1 MKQKSIVV
9 GSIWGLVFC
18 CAFVFISPFSHAQTP
33 RQSSSP
39 KALKKYNE
47 AILALEDNRSAEGIA
62 LLANALQIDSN
73 FTDAYLSLAGAYG
86 NMKQYKKAVIVY
98 ERARLKDSIYFT
110 PYLLPYSI
118 NLAGLG
124 QFDKALT
131 AINQFLTLSD
141 LSGRSLKAAQY
152 RQKTYAFALSTAQKN
167 KNTGYVFAPKN
178 LGDSIN
184 SSSSE
189 YYPSVTVTDD
199 ALVFTRRTGTAR
211 EDFMLSTIT
220 NKDSFYKAAP
230 LDGDINLEPRKGAI
244 TVSQDGEWM
253 FFAADIAGA
262 GLGGFDIYKSVYTP
276 TGWSIEENLG
286 DSINTDFWES
296 SPAISP
302 DKRALYFSS
311 TRPGG
316 YGGADLYVSYLK
328 PNGRWTD
335 AVNMGPTINTAGDE
349 MAPFIHADNQT
360 LYFTSDGLPGYG
372 GSDLFVLKKLT
383 GGKWGIPE
391 NMGYPINTIENE
403 GSLAVAADGYTAYYA
418 SDREDS
424 RGGLDIYSFTL
435 PADARPF
442 KTIYVKGV
450 VSDVK
455 TQKGLPANVELTDN
469 ASGTLINKVQT
480 DELGN
485 YFITLPE
492 GKDYTF
498 TVNRKGYL
506 FYSSAYALS
515 GAVPDST
522 YVKNIAL
529 EPIKLASSFVFT
541 QVLFENNSYA
551 LLPASLP
558 ELNKLVQILEENPSM
573 QIQISGYTDN
583 IGKASDNLILSTNRA
598 KSIVNYLSG
607 KGIAADRLSYKGFGS
622 DNPIATNET
631 AAGRAQN
638 RRTSFTITRL

>member
-1 MKQKSIVV
+1 MKQKSRFRQLI
-9 GSIWGLVFC
+9 IC
-18 CAFVFISPFSHAQTP
+18 CAFLLLSTLSFAQTP
-33 RQSSSP
+33 PQSNNP

-47 AILALEDNRSAEGIA
+47 ALVALEDNRSADGIA
-62 LLANALQIDSN
+62 LLGNALQIDSN
-73 FTDAYLSLAGAYG
+73 FIDAYLSLAGALG
-86 NMKQYKKAVIVY
+86 NTKQYKKAVTVY
-98 ERARLKDSIYFT
+98 ERARLKDSIYFI

-124 QFDKALT
+124 QFEEALA
-131 AINQFLTLSD
+131 AINQFVTLD
-141 LSGRSLKAAQY
+141 GLSGRSLKAAQY
-152 RQKTYAFALSTAQKN
+152 RIKTFEFAVSGPQKN
-167 KNTGYVFAPKN
+167 KNASYVFAPKN
-178 LGDSIN
+178 LGDSVN
-184 SSSSE
+184 SRFSE

-199 ALVFTRRTGTAR
+199 ALVFTRRTGNAR
-211 EDFMLSTIT
+211 EDFMLSGIPH
-220 NKDSFYKAAP
+220 KDSFNKAAP
-230 LDGDINLEPRKGAI
+230 LDGDINVEPRKGAI
-244 TVSQDGEWM
+244 TVSQDGDWL

-262 GLGGFDIYKSVYTP
+262 GVGDFDIYKSVYTP
-276 TGWSIEENLG
+276 TGWSDQENLG

-328 PNGRWTD
+328 PNGRWTE
-335 AVNMGPTINTAGDE
+335 ATNMGPSVNTAGDE
-349 MAPFIHADNQT
+349 LAPFIHADNQT

-372 GSDLFVLKKLT
+372 GSDLFVLKKLSN
-383 GGKWGIPE
+383 GKWGTPE

-435 PADARPF
+435 PAHARPY
-442 KTIYVKGV
+442 KTIYVKGNIT
-450 VSDVK
+450 DLLTK
-455 TQKGLPANVELTDN
+455 KGLPANLELTDN
-469 ASGTLINKVQT
+469 ATGTIINKVQT
-480 DELGN
+480 DELGH

-515 GAVPDST
+515 GAAPDST
-522 YVKNIAL
+522 YIKNIAL
-529 EPIKLASSFVFT
+529 EPIKLASNFVFT
-541 QVLFENNSYA
+541 QVLFDNNSYA

-558 ELNKLVQILEENPSM
+558 ELNKLVQILEENPGM
-573 QIQISGYTDN
+573 HIQISGHTDN
-583 IGKASDNLILSTNRA
+583 IGKAADNLTLSTSRA
-598 KSIVNYLSG
+598 KAIVQYVSS
-607 KGIAADRLSYKGFGS
+607 KGIATERLTYKGFGS
-622 DNPIATNET
+622 SEPIATNET
-631 AAGRAQN
+631 AAGRALN
-638 RRTSFTITRL
+638 RRTSFTITKL

>member
-1 MKQKSIVV
+1 MKQKSIVA
-9 GSIWGLVFC
+9 GCIWGLFFC
-18 CAFVFISPFSHAQTP
+18 CLLVFFVPSSHAQTP
-33 RQSSSP
+33 RQSSNP

-47 AILALEDNRSAEGIA
+47 AIVALEDNRSAEGIA
-62 LLANALQIDSN
+62 LLANVLQIDSN
-73 FTDAYLSLAGAYG
+73 FIDAYLSLAGAYG
-86 NMKQYKKAVIVY
+86 NTKQYKKAVIVY

-124 QFDKALT
+124 QFEEALT
-131 AINQFLTLSD
+131 AIKKFLTIEG
-141 LSGRSLKAAQY
+141 LSGRSIKAAQY
-152 RQKTYAFALSTAQKN
+152 RKKTYEFAVSAAQKN
-167 KNTGYVFAPKN
+167 KNAQYVFAPKN
-178 LGDSIN
+178 LGDSVN
-184 SSSSE
+184 STNSE

-199 ALVFTRRTGTAR
+199 ALVFTRRTGNAR
-211 EDFMLSTIT
+211 EDFMLSGIPH
-220 NKDSFYKAAP
+220 KDSFNKAAP
-230 LDGDINLEPRKGAI
+230 LEGDINLEPRKGAI
-244 TVSQDGEWM
+244 TVSQDGDWL

-262 GLGGFDIYKSVYTP
+262 GLGDFDIYKSVYTP
-276 TGWSIEENLG
+276 SGWSEQENLG

-328 PNGRWTD
+328 PNGRWTE

-372 GSDLFVLKKLT
+372 GSDLFVLKKLSN
-383 GGKWGIPE
+383 GQWGNPE

-435 PADARPF
+435 PAHARPF

-450 VSDVK
+450 VTDLISK
-455 TQKGLPANVELTDN
+455 KGLPANLELTDN

-480 DELGN
+480 DELGH

-515 GAVPDST
+515 SAAPDST
-522 YVKNIAL
+522 YIKNIAL
-529 EPIKLASSFVFT
+529 EPIKLASNFVFT
-541 QVLFENNSYA
+541 QVLFDNNSYA

-573 QIQISGYTDN
+573 HIQISGYTDN
-583 IGKASDNLILSTNRA
+583 VGKASDNLILSTNRA

-607 KGIAADRLSYKGFGS
+607 KGIATERLTYKGFGS
-622 DNPIATNET
+622 DDPIATNET
-631 AAGRAQN
+631 AAGRALN

>member
-1 MKQKSIVV
+1 MKQKSRFR
-9 GSIWGLVFC
+9 GLIFC
-18 CAFVFISPFSHAQTP
+18 GAFVLMSTFAFAQTP
-33 RQSSSP
+33 RQSSNP

-47 AILALEDNRSAEGIA
+47 ALVALEDNRSAEGIA
-62 LLANALQIDSN
+62 LLGSALQIDSN
-73 FTDAYLSLAGAYG
+73 FIDAYLSLAGALG
-86 NMKQYKKAVIVY
+86 NTKQYKKAVTVY

-110 PYLLPYSI
+110 PYLLPYAI

-124 QFDKALT
+124 QFEEALT
-131 AINQFLTLSD
+131 AIRNFLTLD
-141 LSGRSLKAAQY
+141 GLSGRSIKAAQY
-152 RQKTYAFALSTAQKN
+152 RKKTFEFAVSSSQKN
-167 KNTGYVFAPKN
+167 KNASFVFAPKN
-178 LGDSIN
+178 LGDSVN

-199 ALVFTRRTGTAR
+199 ALVFTRRTGNAR
-211 EDFMLSTIT
+211 EDFLLSAIT
-220 NKDSFYKAAP
+220 NKDSFNKAAP

-244 TVSQDGEWM
+244 TVSQDGDWL

-262 GLGGFDIYKSVYTP
+262 GIGGFDIYKSVYTP
-276 TGWSIEENLG
+276 SGWSEQENLG

-328 PNGRWTD
+328 PNGRWNE

-372 GSDLFVLKKLT
+372 GSDLFVLKKLSN
-383 GGKWGIPE
+383 GQWGTPE

-435 PADARPF
+435 PAHARPF

-450 VSDVK
+450 VTDLISK
-455 TQKGLPANVELTDN
+455 KGLPANLELTDN
-469 ASGTLINKVQT
+469 ATGTIINKVQT
-480 DELGN
+480 DELGH

-515 GAVPDST
+515 GAAPDST

-529 EPIKLASSFVFT
+529 EPIKLASNFVFT
-541 QVLFENNSYA
+541 QVLFESNSYA

-558 ELNKLVQILEENPSM
+558 ELNKLVQILEENPGM
-573 QIQISGYTDN
+573 HIQISGHTDN
-583 IGKASDNLILSTNRA
+583 VGKAADNLTLSTSRA
-598 KSIVNYLSG
+598 KAIVQYLSS
-607 KGIAADRLSYKGFGS
+607 KGIATERLSYKGFGS
-622 DNPIATNET
+622 TEPIATNET
-631 AAGRAQN
+631 AAGRALN

>member
-1 MKQKSIVV
+1 MKQKSRCR
-9 GSIWGLVFC
+9 GLIFC
-18 CAFVFISPFSHAQTP
+18 GAFVLISTFAFAQTP
-33 RQSSSP
+33 LQSSNP

-47 AILALEDNRSAEGIA
+47 ALVALEDNRSAEGIA
-62 LLANALQIDSN
+62 LLGNALQIDSN
-73 FTDAYLSLAGAYG
+73 FIDAYLSLAGALG
-86 NMKQYKKAVIVY
+86 NTKQYKKAVTVY

-124 QFDKALT
+124 QFEEALT
-131 AINQFLTLSD
+131 AIRDFLTLD
-141 LSGRSLKAAQY
+141 GLSGRSLKAAQY
-152 RQKTYAFALSTAQKN
+152 RKKTFEFALSEKQKN
-167 KNTGYVFAPKN
+167 KNASYVFAPKN
-178 LGDSIN
+178 LGDSVN

-199 ALVFTRRTGTAR
+199 ALVFTRRTGNAR
-211 EDFMLSTIT
+211 EDFMLSGI
-220 NKDSFYKAAP
+220 NSKNSFNKAAA

-244 TVSQDGEWM
+244 TVSQDGDWL

-262 GLGGFDIYKSVYTP
+262 GVGGFDIYKSVYTP
-276 TGWSIEENLG
+276 SGWSEQENLG

-328 PNGRWTD
+328 PNGRWTE
-335 AVNMGPTINTAGDE
+335 AVNMGSSINTAGDE
-349 MAPFIHADNQT
+349 LAPFIHADNQT

-372 GSDLFVLKKLT
+372 GSDLFVLKKLSN
-383 GGKWGIPE
+383 GKWGTPE

-435 PADARPF
+435 PAHARPF
-442 KTIYVKGV
+442 KTIYVKGFV
-450 VSDVK
+450 TDLISK
-455 TQKGLPANVELTDN
+455 KGLPANLELTDN
-469 ASGTLINKVQT
+469 ATGTTINKVQT
-480 DELGN
+480 DELGH

-515 GAVPDST
+515 GAAPDST

-541 QVLFENNSYA
+541 QVLFDNNSFA

-573 QIQISGYTDN
+573 HIQISGYTDN
-583 IGKASDNLILSTNRA
+583 VGKTSDNLILSTNRA

-607 KGIAADRLSYKGFGS
+607 KGIATERLTYKGFGS
-622 DNPIATNET
+622 TEPIATNET
-631 AAGRAQN
+631 AAGRALN
-638 RRTSFTITRL
+638 RRTSFTITKL

>member
-1 MKQKSIVV
+1 MKQKSRFR
-9 GSIWGLVFC
+9 GLIFC
-18 CAFVFISPFSHAQTP
+18 GAFVLMSTFAFAQTP
-33 RQSSSP
+33 RQSSNP

-47 AILALEDNRSAEGIA
+47 ALVALEDNRSAEGIA
-62 LLANALQIDSN
+62 LLGSALQIDSN
-73 FTDAYLSLAGAYG
+73 FIDAYLSLAGALG
-86 NMKQYKKAVIVY
+86 NTKQYKKAVTVY
-98 ERARLKDSIYFT
+98 DRARLKDSTYFT

-124 QFDKALT
+124 QFEEALA
-131 AINQFLTLSD
+131 AIHNFLTLD
-141 LSGRSLKAAQY
+141 GLSGRSIKAAQY
-152 RQKTYAFALSTAQKN
+152 RKKTFEFALSTSQKN
-167 KNTGYVFAPKN
+167 KNASYVFAPKN
-178 LGDSIN
+178 LGDSVN

-199 ALVFTRRTGTAR
+199 ALVFTRRTGNAR
-211 EDFMLSTIT
+211 EDFLLSAI
-220 NKDSFYKAAP
+220 NSKDSFNKAAP

-244 TVSQDGEWM
+244 TVSQDGDWL

-262 GLGGFDIYKSVYTP
+262 GIGDFDIYKSVYTP
-276 TGWSIEENLG
+276 SGWSEQENLG

-328 PNGRWTD
+328 PNGRWTE

-372 GSDLFVLKKLT
+372 GSDLFVLKKLPN
-383 GGKWGIPE
+383 GQWGIPE

-435 PADARPF
+435 PTHARPF

-450 VSDVK
+450 VTDLISK
-455 TQKGLPANVELTDN
+455 KGLPANLELTDN

-480 DELGN
+480 DELGH

-515 GAVPDST
+515 GAAPDST

-529 EPIKLASSFVFT
+529 EPIKLASNFVFT
-541 QVLFENNSYA
+541 QVLFESNSYA

-573 QIQISGYTDN
+573 HIQISGYTDN

-607 KGIAADRLSYKGFGS
+607 KGIATERLSYKGFGS

-631 AAGRAQN
+631 PEGRALN
-638 RRTSFTITRL
+638 RRTSFTITKL

>member
-1 MKQKSIVV
+1 MKQKSRCRGLIIV
-9 GSIWGLVFC
+9 
-18 CAFVFISPFSHAQTP
+18 CAFVLLSSLAFAQTP
-33 RQSSSP
+33 RQSSNP

-47 AILALEDNRSAEGIA
+47 ALVALEDNRSAEGIV
-62 LLANALQIDSN
+62 LLANVLQIDSN
-73 FTDAYLSLAGAYG
+73 FIDAYLSLAGAYG
-86 NMKQYKKAVIVY
+86 NSKQYKKAIIVY
-98 ERARLKDSIYFT
+98 ERARLKDSVYFT

-118 NLAGLG
+118 NLAGIG
-124 QFDKALT
+124 QFEKALVSVRD
-131 AINQFLTLSD
+131 FLTLD
-141 LSGRSLKAAQY
+141 GLSGRSLKAAQY
-152 RQKTYAFALSTAQKN
+152 RKKTYEFALSTAQIN
-167 KNTGYVFAPKN
+167 KNASYVFAPKN
-178 LGDSIN
+178 LGDSVN

-199 ALVFTRRTGTAR
+199 ALVFTRRTGNAR
-211 EDFMLSTIT
+211 EDFLLSAIT
-220 NKDSFYKAAP
+220 NKDSFNKAAP

-244 TVSQDGEWM
+244 TVSQDGDWL

-262 GLGGFDIYKSVYTP
+262 GLGDFDIYKSIYTQA
-276 TGWSIEENLG
+276 GWSEQENLG

-311 TRPGG
+311 NRPGG
-316 YGGADLYVSYLK
+316 YGGKDLYVSYLK
-328 PNGRWTD
+328 PNGRWTE

-349 MAPFIHADNQT
+349 LAPFIHADNQT

-372 GSDLFVLKKLT
+372 GSDLFVLKKLPN
-383 GGKWGIPE
+383 GKWGTPE

-424 RGGLDIYSFTL
+424 RGGLDIYSFSL
-435 PADARPF
+435 PAHARPF

-450 VSDVK
+450 VTDLISK
-455 TQKGLPANVELTDN
+455 KGLPANLELTDN
-469 ASGTLINKVQT
+469 ATGTIINKVQT

-515 GAVPDST
+515 GAAPDST

-541 QVLFENNSYA
+541 QVLFDNNSFA

-573 QIQISGYTDN
+573 HIQISGYTDN
-583 IGKASDNLILSTNRA
+583 VGKASDNLILSTNRA

-607 KGIAADRLSYKGFGS
+607 KGIATERLSYKGFGS

-631 AAGRAQN
+631 AAGRALN

>member
-1 MKQKSIVV
+1 MKQKSRFR
-9 GSIWGLVFC
+9 GLIFC
-18 CAFVFISPFSHAQTP
+18 GAFVLMSTFAFAQTP
-33 RQSSSP
+33 RQSSNP

-47 AILALEDNRSAEGIA
+47 ALVALEDNRSAEGIA
-62 LLANALQIDSN
+62 LLGSALQIDSN
-73 FTDAYLSLAGAYG
+73 FIDAYLSLAGALG
-86 NMKQYKKAVIVY
+86 NTKQYKKAVTVY
-98 ERARLKDSIYFT
+98 DRARLKDSTYFT

-124 QFDKALT
+124 QFEEALA
-131 AINQFLTLSD
+131 AIHNFLTLD
-141 LSGRSLKAAQY
+141 GLSGRSIKAAQY
-152 RQKTYAFALSTAQKN
+152 RKKTFEFALSTSQKN
-167 KNTGYVFAPKN
+167 KNASYVFAPKN
-178 LGDSIN
+178 LGDSVN

-199 ALVFTRRTGTAR
+199 ALVFTRRTGNAR
-211 EDFMLSTIT
+211 EDFLLSAI
-220 NKDSFYKAAP
+220 NSKDSFNKAAP

-244 TVSQDGEWM
+244 TVSQDGDWL

-262 GLGGFDIYKSVYTP
+262 GIGDFDIYKSVYTP
-276 TGWSIEENLG
+276 SGWSEQENLG

-328 PNGRWTD
+328 PNGRWTE

-372 GSDLFVLKKLT
+372 GSDLFVLKKLPN
-383 GGKWGIPE
+383 GQWGIPE

-435 PADARPF
+435 PTHARPF

-450 VSDVK
+450 VTDLISK
-455 TQKGLPANVELTDN
+455 KGLPANLELTDN

-480 DELGN
+480 DELGH

-515 GAVPDST
+515 GAAPDST
-522 YVKNIAL
+522 YVNNIAL
-529 EPIKLASSFVFT
+529 EPIKLATSFVFT
-541 QVLFENNSYA
+541 QVLFDNNSFA

-558 ELNKLVQILEENPSM
+558 ELNKLLQILEENPSM
-573 QIQISGYTDN
+573 HIQISGYTDN

-607 KGIAADRLSYKGFGS
+607 KGIATERLSYKGFGS
-622 DNPIATNET
+622 TDPIAANET
-631 AAGRAQN
+631 AAGRALN
-638 RRTSFTITRL
+638 RRNSFTITRL

>member
-1 MKQKSIVV
+1 MKQKSRFR
-9 GSIWGLVFC
+9 GLIFC
-18 CAFVFISPFSHAQTP
+18 CAFVLISTFAFAQIP
-33 RQSSSP
+33 RQSNNQ
-39 KALKKYNE
+39 KAFKKYNE
-47 AILALEDNRSAEGIA
+47 ALVALEDNRSAEGIA
-62 LLANALQIDSN
+62 LLGSALQIDSN
-73 FTDAYLSLAGAYG
+73 FIDAYLSLAGALG
-86 NMKQYKKAVIVY
+86 NTKQYKKAVTVY

-124 QFDKALT
+124 QFEEALA
-131 AINQFLTLSD
+131 AIHDFLTLD
-141 LSGRSLKAAQY
+141 GLSGRSIKAAQY
-152 RQKTYAFALSTAQKN
+152 RKKTFEFALSGSQKN
-167 KNTGYVFAPKN
+167 KNASYVFAPKN
-178 LGDSIN
+178 LGDSVN

-199 ALVFTRRTGTAR
+199 ALVFTRRTGNAR
-211 EDFMLSTIT
+211 EDFMLSGI
-220 NKDSFYKAAP
+220 NSKDSFNKAAA

-244 TVSQDGEWM
+244 TVSQDGDWL
-253 FFAADIAGA
+253 FFAADIADA
-262 GLGGFDIYKSVYTP
+262 GIGGFDIYKSVYTP
-276 TGWSIEENLG
+276 TGWSEQENLG

-328 PNGRWTD
+328 PNGRWTE
-335 AVNMGPTINTAGDE
+335 AVNMGSSINTAGDE
-349 MAPFIHADNQT
+349 LAPFIHADNQT

-372 GSDLFVLKKLT
+372 GSDLFVLKKLSN
-383 GGKWGIPE
+383 GKWGTPE

-435 PADARPF
+435 PAHARPF

-450 VSDVK
+450 VTDLISK
-455 TQKGLPANVELTDN
+455 KGLPANLELTDN
-469 ASGTLINKVQT
+469 ASGTIINKVQT
-480 DELGN
+480 DELGH

-515 GAVPDST
+515 GAAPDST
-522 YVKNIAL
+522 YIKNIAL
-529 EPIKLASSFVFT
+529 EPIKLASNFVFT
-541 QVLFENNSYA
+541 QVLFDNNSYA

-558 ELNKLVQILEENPSM
+558 ELNKLVQILEENPGM
-573 QIQISGYTDN
+573 HIQISGHTDN
-583 IGKASDNLILSTNRA
+583 VGKAADNLVLSTSRA
-598 KSIVNYLSG
+598 KAIVQYISG
-607 KGIAADRLSYKGFGS
+607 KGIATERLTYKGFGS
-622 DNPIATNET
+622 TEPIATNET
-631 AAGRAQN
+631 AAGRALN
-638 RRTSFTITRL
+638 RRTSFTITKL

>member
-1 MKQKSIVV
+1 MKQKSRFK
-9 GSIWGLVFC
+9 GLIFC
-18 CAFVFISPFSHAQTP
+18 GAFVLISTCVFAQTP
-33 RQSSSP
+33 RQSSNP

-47 AILALEDNRSAEGIA
+47 AILALEDNRSADGIA
-62 LLANALQIDSN
+62 LLANVLQIDSN
-73 FTDAYLSLAGAYG
+73 YIDAYLSLAGAYG
-86 NMKQYKKAVIVY
+86 NTKQYKKAIIVY

-110 PYLLPYSI
+110 PYLLPYAI

-124 QFDKALT
+124 QFEKALA
-131 AINQFLTLSD
+131 AIRDFLTLD
-141 LSGRSLKAAQY
+141 GLSGRSLKAAQY
-152 RQKTYAFALSTAQKN
+152 RKKTFEYAVSAEQKN
-167 KNTGYVFAPKN
+167 KNASYVFAPKN
-178 LGDSIN
+178 LGDSVN

-199 ALVFTRRTGTAR
+199 ALVFTRRTGNAR
-211 EDFMLSTIT
+211 EDFLLSAIT
-220 NKDSFYKAAP
+220 NKDSFNKAAP

-244 TVSQDGEWM
+244 TVSQDGDWL

-262 GLGGFDIYKSVYTP
+262 GLGGFDIYKSIYTP
-276 TGWSIEENLG
+276 AGWSEQENLG

-328 PNGRWTD
+328 PNGRWTE
-335 AVNMGPTINTAGDE
+335 AANMGSSINTAGDE
-349 MAPFIHADNQT
+349 LAPFIHADNQT

-372 GSDLFVLKKLT
+372 GSDLFVLKKLSN
-383 GGKWGIPE
+383 GKWGTPE

-435 PADARPF
+435 PAHARPF
-442 KTIYVKGV
+442 KTIYVKGNIT
-450 VSDVK
+450 DLTTK
-455 TQKGLPANVELTDN
+455 KGLPANLELTDN
-469 ASGTLINKVQT
+469 ATGTIINKVQT
-480 DELGN
+480 DETGH

-515 GAVPDST
+515 GAAPDST
-522 YVKNIAL
+522 YIKNIAL
-529 EPIKLASSFVFT
+529 EPIKLTSSFVFT
-541 QVLFENNSYA
+541 QVLFDNNSFA

-573 QIQISGYTDN
+573 HIQISGYTDN

-607 KGIAADRLSYKGFGS
+607 KGIATERLSYKGFGS

-631 AAGRAQN
+631 AAGRALN
-638 RRTSFTITRL
+638 RRTSFTIIRL

>member
-1 MKQKSIVV
+1 MKQKSRFRQLI
-9 GSIWGLVFC
+9 IC
-18 CAFVFISPFSHAQTP
+18 CAFLLLSTLSFAQTP
-33 RQSSSP
+33 PQSNNP

-47 AILALEDNRSAEGIA
+47 ALVALEDNRSADGIA
-62 LLANALQIDSN
+62 LLGNALQIDSN
-73 FTDAYLSLAGAYG
+73 FIDAYLSLAGALG
-86 NMKQYKKAVIVY
+86 NTKQYKKAVTVY
-98 ERARLKDSIYFT
+98 ERARLKDSIYFI

-124 QFDKALT
+124 QFEEALA
-131 AINQFLTLSD
+131 AINQFVTLD
-141 LSGRSLKAAQY
+141 GLSGRSLKAAQY
-152 RQKTYAFALSTAQKN
+152 RIKTFEFAVSGPQKN
-167 KNTGYVFAPKN
+167 KNASYVFAPKN
-178 LGDSIN
+178 LGDSVN
-184 SSSSE
+184 SRFSE

-199 ALVFTRRTGTAR
+199 ALVFTRRTGNAR
-211 EDFMLSTIT
+211 EDFMLSGIPH
-220 NKDSFYKAAP
+220 KDSFNKAAP

-244 TVSQDGEWM
+244 TVSQDGDWL

-262 GLGGFDIYKSVYTP
+262 GVGGFDIYKSVYTP
-276 TGWSIEENLG
+276 TGWSEQENLG

-328 PNGRWTD
+328 PNGRWTE
-335 AVNMGPTINTAGDE
+335 AANMGSSVNTAGDE
-349 MAPFIHADNQT
+349 LAPFIHADNQT

-372 GSDLFVLKKLT
+372 GSDLFVLKKLSN
-383 GGKWGIPE
+383 GKWGTPE

-435 PADARPF
+435 PAHARPY
-442 KTIYVKGV
+442 KTIYVKGNIT
-450 VSDVK
+450 DLLTK
-455 TQKGLPANVELTDN
+455 KGLPANLELTDN
-469 ASGTLINKVQT
+469 ATGTIINKVQT
-480 DELGN
+480 DELGH

-515 GAVPDST
+515 GAAPDST
-522 YVKNIAL
+522 YIKNIAL
-529 EPIKLASSFVFT
+529 EPIKLASNFVFT
-541 QVLFENNSYA
+541 QVLFDNNSYA

-558 ELNKLVQILEENPSM
+558 ELNKLVQILEENPGM
-573 QIQISGYTDN
+573 HIQISGHTDN
-583 IGKASDNLILSTNRA
+583 IGKAADNLTLSTSRA
-598 KSIVNYLSG
+598 KAIVQYVSS
-607 KGIAADRLSYKGFGS
+607 KGIATERLTYKGFGS
-622 DNPIATNET
+622 SEPIATNET
-631 AAGRAQN
+631 AAGRALN
-638 RRTSFTITRL
+638 RRTSFTITKL

>member
-1 MKQKSIVV
+1 MKQKSRFR
-9 GSIWGLVFC
+9 GLIFC
-18 CAFVFISPFSHAQTP
+18 GAFVLMSTFAFAQTP
-33 RQSSSP
+33 RQSSNP

-47 AILALEDNRSAEGIA
+47 ALVALEDNRSAEGIA
-62 LLANALQIDSN
+62 LLGTALKIDSN
-73 FTDAYLSLAGAYG
+73 FIDAYLSLAGALG
-86 NMKQYKKAVIVY
+86 NTKQYKKAVTVY
-98 ERARLKDSIYFT
+98 DRARLKDSTYFT

-124 QFDKALT
+124 QFEEALA
-131 AINQFLTLSD
+131 AIHNFLTLD
-141 LSGRSLKAAQY
+141 GLSGRSIKAAQY
-152 RQKTYAFALSTAQKN
+152 RKKTFEFALSTSQKN
-167 KNTGYVFAPKN
+167 KNASYVFAPKN
-178 LGDSIN
+178 LGDSVN

-199 ALVFTRRTGTAR
+199 ALVFTRRTGNAR
-211 EDFMLSTIT
+211 EDFLLSAIT
-220 NKDSFYKAAP
+220 NKDSFNKAAP
-230 LDGDINLEPRKGAI
+230 LDGDINLGPRKGAI
-244 TVSQDGEWM
+244 TVSQDGDWL

-262 GLGGFDIYKSVYTP
+262 GIGDFDIYKSVYTP
-276 TGWSIEENLG
+276 SGWSEQENLG

-328 PNGRWTD
+328 PNGRWTE

-372 GSDLFVLKKLT
+372 GSDLFVLKKLPN
-383 GGKWGIPE
+383 GQWGIPE

-435 PADARPF
+435 PTHARPF

-450 VSDVK
+450 VTDLISK
-455 TQKGLPANVELTDN
+455 KGLPANLELTDN

-480 DELGN
+480 DELGH

-492 GKDYTF
+492 GKDYTC

-515 GAVPDST
+515 GAAPDST

-541 QVLFENNSYA
+541 QVLFDNNSFA

-558 ELNKLVQILEENPSM
+558 ELNKLLQILEENPGM
-573 QIQISGYTDN
+573 HIQISGYTDN
-583 IGKASDNLILSTNRA
+583 IGKTSDNLILSTNRA

-607 KGIAADRLSYKGFGS
+607 KGIATERLSYKGFGS
-622 DNPIATNET
+622 TEPIATNET
-631 AAGRAQN
+631 AAGRALN

>member
-1 MKQKSIVV
+1 MKQKSRFR
-9 GSIWGLVFC
+9 GLIIS
-18 CAFVFISPFSHAQTP
+18 CAFVLLSSLAFAQTP
-33 RQSSSP
+33 RQSSNP

-47 AILALEDNRSAEGIA
+47 ALVALEDNRSAEGIV
-62 LLANALQIDSN
+62 LLANVLQIDSN
-73 FTDAYLSLAGAYG
+73 FIDAYLSLAGAYG
-86 NMKQYKKAVIVY
+86 NSKQYKKAIIVY
-98 ERARLKDSIYFT
+98 ERARLKDSVYFT

-124 QFDKALT
+124 QFEKALT
-131 AINQFLTLSD
+131 AVRDFLTLD
-141 LSGRSLKAAQY
+141 GLSGRSLKAAQY
-152 RQKTYAFALSTAQKN
+152 RKKTYEFALSTAQIN
-167 KNTGYVFAPKN
+167 KNASYVFAPKN
-178 LGDSIN
+178 LGDSVN

-199 ALVFTRRTGTAR
+199 ALVFTRRTGNAR
-211 EDFMLSTIT
+211 EDFLLSAIT
-220 NKDSFYKAAP
+220 NKDSFNKAAA

-244 TVSQDGEWM
+244 TVSQDGDWL

-262 GLGGFDIYKSVYTP
+262 GLGDFDIYKSIYTQA
-276 TGWSIEENLG
+276 GWSEQENLG

-311 TRPGG
+311 NRPGG
-316 YGGADLYVSYLK
+316 YGGKDLYVSYLK
-328 PNGRWTD
+328 PNGRWTE

-349 MAPFIHADNQT
+349 LAPFIHADNQT

-372 GSDLFVLKKLT
+372 GSDLFVLKKLPN
-383 GGKWGIPE
+383 GKWGTPE

-435 PADARPF
+435 PAHARPF

-450 VSDVK
+450 VTDLISK
-455 TQKGLPANVELTDN
+455 KGLPANLELTDN
-469 ASGTLINKVQT
+469 ATGTIINKVQT

-515 GAVPDST
+515 GAAPDST

-541 QVLFENNSYA
+541 QVLFDNNSFA

-573 QIQISGYTDN
+573 HIQISGYTDN
-583 IGKASDNLILSTNRA
+583 VGKASDNLILSTNRA

-607 KGIAADRLSYKGFGS
+607 KGIATERLSYKGFGS

-631 AAGRAQN
+631 AAGRALN

>member
-1 MKQKSIVV
+1 MKQKSRFR
-9 GSIWGLVFC
+9 GLIFC
-18 CAFVFISPFSHAQTP
+18 CAFVVISTLTIAQTP
-33 RQSSSP
+33 RQSSNP

-47 AILALEDNRSAEGIA
+47 ALLALEDNRSNEGIA
-62 LLANALQIDSN
+62 LLGNVLQIDSN
-73 FTDAYLSLAGAYG
+73 FIDAYLSLAGALG
-86 NMKQYKKAVIVY
+86 NTKQYNKAVTVY

-110 PYLLPYSI
+110 PYELPFAI

-124 QFDKALT
+124 QFEEALA
-131 AINQFLTLSD
+131 AIKRFLTLAD

-152 RQKTYAFALSTAQKN
+152 RQKTFEFALSEKQKN
-167 KNTGYVFAPKN
+167 KNASYVFAPKN
-178 LGDSIN
+178 LGDSVN

-199 ALVFTRRTGTAR
+199 ALVFTRRTGNAR
-211 EDFMLSTIT
+211 EDFMLSGISH
-220 NKDSFYKAAP
+220 KDSFNKAAP

-244 TVSQDGEWM
+244 TVSQDGDWL

-262 GLGGFDIYKSVYTP
+262 GIGGFDIYKSVYTP

-302 DKRALYFSS
+302 DKRVLYFSS
-311 TRPGG
+311 NRPGG

-335 AVNMGPTINTAGDE
+335 AVNMGPSVNTAGDE
-349 MAPFIHADNQT
+349 LAPFIHADNQT

-372 GSDLFVLKKLT
+372 GSDLFVLKKLYN
-383 GGKWGIPE
+383 GKWGTPE

-435 PADARPF
+435 PTHARPF
-442 KTIYVKGV
+442 KTIYVKGNITDLV
-450 VSDVK
+450 TK
-455 TQKGLPANVELTDN
+455 KGLPANLELTDN
-469 ASGTLINKVQT
+469 ATGTIINKVQT
-480 DELGN
+480 DELGH

-515 GAVPDST
+515 GAAPDST
-522 YVKNIAL
+522 YEKNIAL
-529 EPIKLASSFVFT
+529 EPIKLASNFVFT
-541 QVLFENNSYA
+541 QVLFDNNSFA

-558 ELNKLVQILEENPSM
+558 ELNKLVQILEENPGM
-573 QIQISGYTDN
+573 HIQISGHTDN
-583 IGKASDNLILSTNRA
+583 VGKAADNLTLSTNRA
-598 KSIVNYLSG
+598 KAIVQYISG
-607 KGIAADRLSYKGFGS
+607 KGIATERLSYKGFGS
-622 DNPIATNET
+622 TAPIATNET
-631 AAGRAQN
+631 AAGRALN
-638 RRTSFTITRL
+638 RRTSFTITKL

>member
-1 MKQKSIVV
+1 MVR
-9 GSIWGLVFC
+9 GNIWGLACCCVFL
-18 CAFVFISPFSHAQTP
+18 FFSSMAHAQIP
-33 RQSSSP
+33 AQSSNP

-47 AILALEDNRSAEGIA
+47 ALFALEDNRSADGIA
-62 LLANALQIDSN
+62 LLANVLQIDSN
-73 FTDAYLSLAGAYG
+73 FIDAYLSLAGAYG
-86 NMKQYKKAVIVY
+86 NSKQYKKAVIVY
-98 ERARLKDSIYFT
+98 DRARIKDSLYFI
-110 PYLLPYSI
+110 PYLLPYAI

-124 QFDKALT
+124 LFEQALQAVNT
-131 AINQFLTLSD
+131 FLTLPS
-141 LSGRSLKAAQY
+141 LSGRSVKAAQY
-152 RQKTYAFALSTAQKN
+152 RKKTLEFAVSETQKN
-167 KNTGYVFAPKN
+167 KNASYVFAPKN
-178 LGDSIN
+178 LGDSVNSIN
-184 SSSSE
+184 SE

-199 ALVFTRRTGTAR
+199 ALVFTRRTGSAR

-230 LDGDINLEPRKGAI
+230 LNGDINLEPRKGAI
-244 TVSQDGEWM
+244 TVSQDGDWL
-253 FFAADIAGA
+253 FFAADIPGA
-262 GLGGFDIYKSVYTP
+262 GLGDFDIFKSVYTP
-276 TGWSIEENLG
+276 TGWSLQENLG
-286 DSINTDFWES
+286 EAINTDFWES

-311 TRPGG
+311 NRTGG

-328 PNGRWTD
+328 PNGHWAE
-335 AVNMGPTINTAGDE
+335 AVNMGPHINTAGDE
-349 MAPFIHADNQT
+349 LAPFIHADNQT

-372 GSDLFVLKKLT
+372 GSDLFVLKKLPD
-383 GGKWGIPE
+383 GSWGPPE

-435 PADARPF
+435 PMHARPH
-442 KTIYVKGV
+442 KTIYVEGTITDLITK
-450 VSDVK
+450 
-455 TQKGLPANVELTDN
+455 KGLPANLELTDN

-506 FYSSAYALS
+506 FYSSTYALS
-515 GAVPDST
+515 SVAPDST
-522 YVKNIAL
+522 YIKNIPL

-541 QVLFENNSYA
+541 QVLFDNNSYT

-573 QIQISGYTDN
+573 HIQISGYTDN
-583 IGKASDNLILSTNRA
+583 VGKPADNLVLSTNRA
-598 KSIVNYLSG
+598 KAIVNYVSS
-607 KGIAADRLSYKGFGS
+607 KGIATARLTYKGFGS
-622 DNPIATNET
+622 DEPIATNST
-631 AAGRAQN
+631 AEGRALN

>member
-1 MKQKSIVV
+1 MKQKSRFR
-9 GSIWGLVFC
+9 GLIIA
-18 CAFVFISPFSHAQTP
+18 CAFVLLSSLAFAQTP
-33 RQSSSP
+33 RQSSNP

-47 AILALEDNRSAEGIA
+47 ALVALEDNRSAEGII
-62 LLANALQIDSN
+62 LLANVLQIDSN
-73 FTDAYLSLAGAYG
+73 FIDAYLSLAGAYG
-86 NMKQYKKAVIVY
+86 NSKQYKKAIIVY
-98 ERARLKDSIYFT
+98 ERARLKDSVYFT

-124 QFDKALT
+124 QFEKAL
-131 AINQFLTLSD
+131 AAVRDFLTLD
-141 LSGRSLKAAQY
+141 GLSGRSLKAAQY
-152 RQKTYAFALSTAQKN
+152 RKKTYEFALSTAQIN
-167 KNTGYVFAPKN
+167 KNASYVFAPKN
-178 LGDSIN
+178 LGDSVN

-199 ALVFTRRTGTAR
+199 ALVFTRRTGNAR
-211 EDFMLSTIT
+211 EDFLLSAIT
-220 NKDSFYKAAP
+220 NKDSFNKAAP

-244 TVSQDGEWM
+244 TVSQDGDWL

-262 GLGGFDIYKSVYTP
+262 GLGDFDIYKSIYTQA
-276 TGWSIEENLG
+276 GWSEQENLG

-311 TRPGG
+311 NRPGG
-316 YGGADLYVSYLK
+316 YGGKDLYVSYLK
-328 PNGRWTD
+328 PNGRWTE
-335 AVNMGPTINTAGDE
+335 AVNMGPTINTSGDE
-349 MAPFIHADNQT
+349 LAPFIHADNQT

-372 GSDLFVLKKLT
+372 GSDLFVLKKLSN
-383 GGKWGIPE
+383 GKWGTPE

-435 PADARPF
+435 PAHARPF

-450 VSDVK
+450 VTDLISK
-455 TQKGLPANVELTDN
+455 KGLPANLELTDN
-469 ASGTLINKVQT
+469 ATGTIINKVQT

-506 FYSSAYALS
+506 FYSSAYALA
-515 GAVPDST
+515 GAAPDST

-541 QVLFENNSYA
+541 QVLFDNNSFA

-573 QIQISGYTDN
+573 HIQISGYTDN
-583 IGKASDNLILSTNRA
+583 VGKASDNLILSTNRA

-607 KGIAADRLSYKGFGS
+607 KGIATERLSYKGFGS

-631 AAGRAQN
+631 AAGRALN

>member
-1 MKQKSIVV
+1 MKQKSRFR
-9 GSIWGLVFC
+9 GLIFC
-18 CAFVFISPFSHAQTP
+18 GAFVLMSTFAFAQTP
-33 RQSSSP
+33 RQSSNP

-47 AILALEDNRSAEGIA
+47 ALVALEDNRSAEGIA
-62 LLANALQIDSN
+62 LLGSALQIDSN
-73 FTDAYLSLAGAYG
+73 FIDAYLSLAGALG
-86 NMKQYKKAVIVY
+86 NTKQYKKAVTVY
-98 ERARLKDSIYFT
+98 DRARLKDSTYFT

-124 QFDKALT
+124 QFEEALA
-131 AINQFLTLSD
+131 AIHNFLTLD
-141 LSGRSLKAAQY
+141 GLSGRSIKAAQY
-152 RQKTYAFALSTAQKN
+152 RKKTFEFAVSSSQKN
-167 KNTGYVFAPKN
+167 KNASFVFAPKN
-178 LGDSIN
+178 LGDSVN

-199 ALVFTRRTGTAR
+199 ALVFTRRTGNAR
-211 EDFMLSTIT
+211 EDFLLSAI
-220 NKDSFYKAAP
+220 NSKDSFNKAAP

-244 TVSQDGEWM
+244 TVSQDGDWL

-262 GLGGFDIYKSVYTP
+262 GIGDFDIYKSVYTP
-276 TGWSIEENLG
+276 SGWSEQENLG

-328 PNGRWTD
+328 PNGRWTE

-372 GSDLFVLKKLT
+372 GSDLFVLKKLPN
-383 GGKWGIPE
+383 GQWGIPE

-435 PADARPF
+435 PTHARPF

-450 VSDVK
+450 VTDLISK
-455 TQKGLPANVELTDN
+455 KGLPANLELTDN

-480 DELGN
+480 DELGH

-515 GAVPDST
+515 GAAPDST
-522 YVKNIAL
+522 YVNNIAL
-529 EPIKLASSFVFT
+529 EPIKLATSFVFT
-541 QVLFENNSYA
+541 QVLFDNNSFA

-558 ELNKLVQILEENPSM
+558 ELNKLLQILEENPSM
-573 QIQISGYTDN
+573 HIQISGYTDN

-607 KGIAADRLSYKGFGS
+607 KGIATERLSYKGFGS

-631 AAGRAQN
+631 PEGRALN

>member
-1 MKQKSIVV
+1 MKQKSRFR
-9 GSIWGLVFC
+9 GLIFC
-18 CAFVFISPFSHAQTP
+18 CAFVLMSTFAFAQTP
-33 RQSSSP
+33 RQSSNP

-47 AILALEDNRSAEGIA
+47 ALVALEDNRSAEGIA
-62 LLANALQIDSN
+62 LLGSALQIDSN
-73 FTDAYLSLAGAYG
+73 FIDAYLSLAGALG
-86 NMKQYKKAVIVY
+86 NTKQYKKAVTVY
-98 ERARLKDSIYFT
+98 DRARLKDSTYFT

-124 QFDKALT
+124 QFEEALA
-131 AINQFLTLSD
+131 AIHNFLTLD
-141 LSGRSLKAAQY
+141 GLSGRSIKAAQY
-152 RQKTYAFALSTAQKN
+152 RKKTFEFALSTSQKN
-167 KNTGYVFAPKN
+167 KNASYVFAPKN
-178 LGDSIN
+178 LGDSVN

-199 ALVFTRRTGTAR
+199 ALVFTRRTGNAR
-211 EDFMLSTIT
+211 EDFLLSAI
-220 NKDSFYKAAP
+220 NSKDSFNKAAP

-244 TVSQDGEWM
+244 TVSQDGDWL

-262 GLGGFDIYKSVYTP
+262 GIGDFDIYKSVYTP
-276 TGWSIEENLG
+276 SGWSEQENLG

-328 PNGRWTD
+328 PNGRWTE

-372 GSDLFVLKKLT
+372 GSDLFVLKKLPN
-383 GGKWGIPE
+383 GQWGIPE

-435 PADARPF
+435 PTHARPF

-450 VSDVK
+450 VTDLISK
-455 TQKGLPANVELTDN
+455 KGLPANLELTDN

-480 DELGN
+480 DELGH

-515 GAVPDST
+515 GAAPDST

-529 EPIKLASSFVFT
+529 EPIKLATSFVFT
-541 QVLFENNSYA
+541 QVLFDNNSFA

-558 ELNKLVQILEENPSM
+558 ELNKLLQILEENPSM
-573 QIQISGYTDN
+573 HIQISGYTDN

-607 KGIAADRLSYKGFGS
+607 KGIATERLSYKGFGS
-622 DNPIATNET
+622 TEPIATNET
-631 AAGRAQN
+631 AAGRALN

>member
-1 MKQKSIVV
+1 MKQKSRFR
-9 GSIWGLVFC
+9 GLIFC
-18 CAFVFISPFSHAQTP
+18 GAFVLISTLAFAQTP
-33 RQSSSP
+33 RQSTNQ

-47 AILALEDNRSAEGIA
+47 ALVALEDNRSAEGIA
-62 LLANALQIDSN
+62 LLGTALKIDSN
-73 FTDAYLSLAGAYG
+73 FIDAYLSLAGALG
-86 NMKQYKKAVIVY
+86 NTKQYKKAVTVY
-98 ERARLKDSIYFT
+98 DLARLKDSNYFT
-110 PYLLPYSI
+110 PYELPFAI

-124 QFDKALT
+124 QFEEALA
-131 AINQFLTLSD
+131 AIKRFLTLTD

-152 RQKTYAFALSTAQKN
+152 RKKTFEFAVSAPQKN
-167 KNTGYVFAPKN
+167 KNASYVFSPKN
-178 LGDSIN
+178 LGDSVN
-184 SSSSE
+184 SRFSE

-199 ALVFTRRTGTAR
+199 ALVFTRRTGNAR
-211 EDFMLSTIT
+211 EDFMLSGIPH
-220 NKDSFYKAAP
+220 KDSFNKAAP
-230 LDGDINLEPRKGAI
+230 LDGDINVEPRKGAI
-244 TVSQDGEWM
+244 TVSQDGDWL

-262 GLGGFDIYKSVYTP
+262 GIGGFDIYKSVYTP
-276 TGWSIEENLG
+276 TGWSEQENLG

-328 PNGRWTD
+328 PSGRWTE
-335 AVNMGPTINTAGDE
+335 AANMGSSINTAGDE
-349 MAPFIHADNQT
+349 LAPFIHADNQT

-372 GSDLFVLKKLT
+372 GSDLFVLKKLSN
-383 GGKWGIPE
+383 GQWGTPE

-435 PADARPF
+435 PAHARPF

-450 VSDVK
+450 VTDLISK
-455 TQKGLPANVELTDN
+455 KGLPANLELTDN
-469 ASGTLINKVQT
+469 ATGTIINKVQT
-480 DELGN
+480 DELGH

-515 GAVPDST
+515 GAAPDST

-529 EPIKLASSFVFT
+529 EPIKLASNFVFT
-541 QVLFENNSYA
+541 QVLFESNSYA

-558 ELNKLVQILEENPSM
+558 ELNKLVQILEENPGM
-573 QIQISGYTDN
+573 HIQISGHTDN
-583 IGKASDNLILSTNRA
+583 VGKAADNLVLSTSRA
-598 KSIVNYLSG
+598 KAIVQYLSS
-607 KGIAADRLSYKGFGS
+607 KGIATERLSYKGFGS

-631 AAGRAQN
+631 AAGRALN

>member
-1 MKQKSIVV
+1 MKQKSRFK
-9 GSIWGLVFC
+9 GLIFC
-18 CAFVFISPFSHAQTP
+18 GAFVLISTFAFAQTP
-33 RQSSSP
+33 RQSSNP

-47 AILALEDNRSAEGIA
+47 ALVALEDNRSSEGIA
-62 LLANALQIDSN
+62 LLGNALQIDSN
-73 FTDAYLSLAGAYG
+73 FIDAYLSLAGALG
-86 NMKQYKKAVIVY
+86 NTKQYKKAVTVY

-124 QFDKALT
+124 QFEEALA
-131 AINQFLTLSD
+131 AIKKFLTLD
-141 LSGRSLKAAQY
+141 GLSGRSLKAAQY
-152 RQKTYAFALSTAQKN
+152 RKKTFEFAVSAVQKN
-167 KNTGYVFAPKN
+167 KNASYVFAPKN
-178 LGDSIN
+178 LGDSVN
-184 SSSSE
+184 SRFSE

-199 ALVFTRRTGTAR
+199 ALVFTRRTGNAR
-211 EDFMLSTIT
+211 EDFMLSGISS
-220 NKDSFYKAAP
+220 KDSFNKAAP

-244 TVSQDGEWM
+244 TVSQDGDWL

-262 GLGGFDIYKSVYTP
+262 GIGGFDIYKSVYTP

-302 DKRALYFSS
+302 DKRVLYFSS
-311 TRPGG
+311 NRPGG

-328 PNGRWTD
+328 PNGRWTE
-335 AVNMGPTINTAGDE
+335 AVNMGPSINTAGDE
-349 MAPFIHADNQT
+349 LAPFIHADNQT

-372 GSDLFVLKKLT
+372 GSDLFVLKKLPN
-383 GGKWGIPE
+383 GQWGAPE

-403 GSLAVAADGYTAYYA
+403 GSLAVAANGYTAYYA

-424 RGGLDIYSFTL
+424 KGGLDIYSFTL
-435 PADARPF
+435 PSHARPF

-450 VSDVK
+450 VTDLISK
-455 TQKGLPANVELTDN
+455 KGLPANLELTDN
-469 ASGTLINKVQT
+469 ATGTIINKVQT
-480 DELGN
+480 DELGH

-515 GAVPDST
+515 GAAPDST

-541 QVLFENNSYA
+541 QVLFDNNSYA

-558 ELNKLVQILEENPSM
+558 ELNKLLQILEENPSM
-573 QIQISGYTDN
+573 HILISGYTDN
-583 IGKASDNLILSTNRA
+583 VGKASDNLTLSTNRA

-607 KGIAADRLSYKGFGS
+607 KGIATERLSYKGFGS
-622 DNPIATNET
+622 ENPIATNET
-631 AAGRAQN
+631 AAGRALN
-638 RRTSFTITRL
+638 RRTSFTITKL

>member
-1 MKQKSIVV
+1 MKQKSRFR
-9 GSIWGLVFC
+9 GLIFC
-18 CAFVFISPFSHAQTP
+18 GAFVLISTFAFAQTP
-33 RQSSSP
+33 RQSSNP

-47 AILALEDNRSAEGIA
+47 ALVALEDNRSADGIA
-62 LLANALQIDSN
+62 LLGSALQIDSN
-73 FTDAYLSLAGAYG
+73 FIDAYLSLAGALG
-86 NMKQYKKAVIVY
+86 NTKQYKNAVTVY

-110 PYLLPYSI
+110 PYLLPYAI

-124 QFDKALT
+124 QFEEALT
-131 AINQFLTLSD
+131 AIRNFLTLD
-141 LSGRSLKAAQY
+141 GLSGRSIKAAQY
-152 RQKTYAFALSTAQKN
+152 RKKTFEFAVSSSQKN
-167 KNTGYVFAPKN
+167 KNASYVFAPKN
-178 LGDSIN
+178 LGDSVN

-199 ALVFTRRTGTAR
+199 ALVFTRRTGNAR
-211 EDFMLSTIT
+211 EDFLLSAIT
-220 NKDSFYKAAP
+220 NKDSFNKAAP

-244 TVSQDGEWM
+244 TVSQDGDWL
-253 FFAADIAGA
+253 FFAADISGA
-262 GLGGFDIYKSVYTP
+262 GLGDFDIYKSVYTP
-276 TGWSIEENLG
+276 SGWSEQENLG

-328 PNGRWTD
+328 PNGRWTE

-372 GSDLFVLKKLT
+372 GSDLFVLKKLPN
-383 GGKWGIPE
+383 GQWGIPE

-435 PADARPF
+435 PTHARPF

-450 VSDVK
+450 VTDLISK
-455 TQKGLPANVELTDN
+455 KGLPANLELTDN

-480 DELGN
+480 DELGH

-515 GAVPDST
+515 GAAPDST

-529 EPIKLASSFVFT
+529 EPIKLASNFVFT
-541 QVLFENNSYA
+541 QVLFESNSYA

-558 ELNKLVQILEENPSM
+558 ELNKLLQILEENPSM
-573 QIQISGYTDN
+573 HIQISGHTDN
-583 IGKASDNLILSTNRA
+583 VGKAADNLTLSTNRA
-598 KSIVNYLSG
+598 KAIVQYLSS
-607 KGIAADRLSYKGFGS
+607 KGIATERLSYKGFGS

-631 AAGRAQN
+631 PEGRALN
-638 RRTSFTITRL
+638 RRTSFTITKL

>member
-1 MKQKSIVV
+1 MKQKSRYR
-9 GSIWGLVFC
+9 GLIIS
-18 CAFVFISPFSHAQTP
+18 CAFVLISSFAFAQTP
-33 RQSSSP
+33 RQSTNP

-47 AILALEDNRSAEGIA
+47 ALVALEDNRSTEGIE
-62 LLANALQIDSN
+62 LLANVLQIDSN
-73 FTDAYLSLAGAYG
+73 FIDAYLSLAGAYG
-86 NMKQYKKAVIVY
+86 NSKQYKKAIIVY

-110 PYLLPYSI
+110 PYLLPYAI

-124 QFDKALT
+124 QFEKAL
-131 AINQFLTLSD
+131 AAVREFLTLD
-141 LSGRSLKAAQY
+141 GLSGRSLKAAQY
-152 RQKTYAFALSTAQKN
+152 RKKTYEFALSTAQIN
-167 KNTGYVFAPKN
+167 KNASYVFAPKN
-178 LGDSIN
+178 LGDSVN
-184 SSSSE
+184 SASSE

-199 ALVFTRRTGTAR
+199 ALVFTRRTGNAR
-211 EDFMLSTIT
+211 EDFMLSAIT
-220 NKDSFYKAAP
+220 NKDSFNKAAA

-244 TVSQDGEWM
+244 TVSQDGDWL

-262 GLGGFDIYKSVYTP
+262 GLGGFDIYKSIYTP
-276 TGWSIEENLG
+276 AGWSEQENLG

-328 PNGRWTD
+328 PNGHWAE

-349 MAPFIHADNQT
+349 LAPFIHADNQT

-372 GSDLFVLKKLT
+372 GSDLFVLKKLSN
-383 GGKWGIPE
+383 GKWGTPE

-435 PADARPF
+435 PAHARPF

-450 VSDVK
+450 VTDLISK
-455 TQKGLPANVELTDN
+455 KGLPANLELTDN
-469 ASGTLINKVQT
+469 ATGTIINKVQT

-515 GAVPDST
+515 GAAPDST

-541 QVLFENNSYA
+541 QVLFDNNSFA

-573 QIQISGYTDN
+573 HIQISGYTDN
-583 IGKASDNLILSTNRA
+583 IGKQSDNLVLSTNRA
-598 KSIVNYLSG
+598 KAIVNYLSS
-607 KGIAADRLSYKGFGS
+607 KGIATERLTYKGFGS

-631 AAGRAQN
+631 AAGRALN
-638 RRTSFTITRL
+638 RRTSFTITKL

>member
-1 MKQKSIVV
+1 
-9 GSIWGLVFC
+9 
-18 CAFVFISPFSHAQTP
+18 
-33 RQSSSP
+33 
-39 KALKKYNE
+39 
-47 AILALEDNRSAEGIA
+47 
-62 LLANALQIDSN
+62 
-73 FTDAYLSLAGAYG
+73 
-86 NMKQYKKAVIVY
+86 
-98 ERARLKDSIYFT
+98 
-110 PYLLPYSI
+110 
-118 NLAGLG
+118 
-124 QFDKALT
+124 
-131 AINQFLTLSD
+131 
-141 LSGRSLKAAQY
+141 
-152 RQKTYAFALSTAQKN
+152 
-167 KNTGYVFAPKN
+167 
-178 LGDSIN
+178 
-184 SSSSE
+184 
-189 YYPSVTVTDD
+189 
-199 ALVFTRRTGTAR
+199 
-211 EDFMLSTIT
+211 MLSNIPH
-220 NKDSFYKAAP
+220 KDSFNKAAP

-244 TVSQDGEWM
+244 TVSQDGDWM

-262 GLGGFDIYKSVYTP
+262 GIGDFDIYKSVYTP

-316 YGGADLYVSYLK
+316 YGGADLYVSYVK
-328 PNGRWTD
+328 PNGRWTE

-372 GSDLFVLKKLT
+372 GSDLFVLKKLSN
-383 GGKWGIPE
+383 GKWGSPE
-391 NMGYPINTIENE
+391 NMGYPINTIQNE

-435 PADARPF
+435 PAHARPF

-450 VSDVK
+450 VTDVK

-506 FYSSAYALS
+506 FYSSAYGLS
-515 GAVPDST
+515 NAAPDST

-541 QVLFENNSYA
+541 QVLFDNNSYA

-558 ELNKLVQILEENPSM
+558 ELNKLVQILEENPNM
-573 QIQISGYTDN
+573 HILISGYTDN
-583 IGKASDNLILSTNRA
+583 IGKDADNLILSTNRA
-598 KSIVNYLSG
+598 KSIVNYVSG
-607 KGIAADRLSYKGFGS
+607 KGIATERLTYKGFGS

-631 AAGRAQN
+631 AAGRALN

>member
-1 MKQKSIVV
+1 MKQKTRYRELIMC
-9 GSIWGLVFC
+9 G
-18 CAFVFISPFSHAQTP
+18 AFLLLSTLTLAQIP
-33 RQSSSP
+33 RQSDNP

-47 AILALEDNRSAEGIA
+47 ALVALEDNRNAEGIA
-62 LLANALQIDSN
+62 LLGNALQIDSN
-73 FTDAYLSLAGAYG
+73 FIDAYLSLAGALG
-86 NMKQYKKAVIVY
+86 NTKQYKKAVTVY
-98 ERARLKDSIYFT
+98 QRARLKDSIYFT
-110 PYLLPYSI
+110 PYLLPYAI

-124 QFDKALT
+124 QFEEALA
-131 AINQFLTLSD
+131 AINQFLTLEG

-152 RQKTYAFALSTAQKN
+152 RKKTFEFAVSAVQKN
-167 KNTGYVFAPKN
+167 KNASYVFSPKN
-178 LGDSIN
+178 LGDSVN

-199 ALVFTRRTGTAR
+199 ALVFTRRTGNAR
-211 EDFMLSTIT
+211 EDFMLSGISS
-220 NKDSFYKAAP
+220 KDSFNKAAP

-244 TVSQDGEWM
+244 TVSQDGDWL

-262 GLGGFDIYKSVYTP
+262 GIGGFDIYKSVYTP

-302 DKRALYFSS
+302 DKRVLYFSS
-311 TRPGG
+311 NRPGG

-328 PNGRWTD
+328 PNGRWTE
-335 AVNMGPTINTAGDE
+335 AANMGPSINTTGDE
-349 MAPFIHADNQT
+349 LAPFIHADNQT

-372 GSDLFVLKKLT
+372 GSDLFVLKKLSN
-383 GGKWGIPE
+383 GKWGAPE

-435 PADARPF
+435 PSHARPF

-450 VSDVK
+450 VTDLISK
-455 TQKGLPANVELTDN
+455 KGLPANLELTDN
-469 ASGTLINKVQT
+469 ATGTIINKVQT
-480 DELGN
+480 DELGH

-515 GAVPDST
+515 GAAPDST
-522 YVKNIAL
+522 YIKNIAL
-529 EPIKLASSFVFT
+529 EPIKLASNFVFT
-541 QVLFENNSYA
+541 QVLFESNSYA

-573 QIQISGYTDN
+573 HIQISGHTDN
-583 IGKASDNLILSTNRA
+583 VGKDADNLTLSTNRA
-598 KSIVNYLSG
+598 KAIVQYLSS
-607 KGIAADRLSYKGFGS
+607 KGIATERLSYKGFGS
-622 DNPIATNET
+622 TEPIATNET
-631 AAGRAQN
+631 AAGRALN
-638 RRTSFTITRL
+638 RRTSFTITKL

>member
-1 MKQKSIVV
+1 MKQKSRFRQLI
-9 GSIWGLVFC
+9 IC
-18 CAFVFISPFSHAQTP
+18 CAFLLLSTLSFAQTP
-33 RQSSSP
+33 PQSNNP

-47 AILALEDNRSAEGIA
+47 ALVALEDNRSADGIA
-62 LLANALQIDSN
+62 LLGNALQIDSN
-73 FTDAYLSLAGAYG
+73 FIDAYLSLAGALG
-86 NMKQYKKAVIVY
+86 NTKQYKKAVTVY
-98 ERARLKDSIYFT
+98 ERARLKDSIYFI

-124 QFDKALT
+124 QFEEALA
-131 AINQFLTLSD
+131 AINQFVTLD
-141 LSGRSLKAAQY
+141 GLSGRSLKAAQY
-152 RQKTYAFALSTAQKN
+152 RIKTFEFAVSGPQKN
-167 KNTGYVFAPKN
+167 KNASYVFAPKN
-178 LGDSIN
+178 LGDSVN
-184 SSSSE
+184 SRFSE

-199 ALVFTRRTGTAR
+199 ALVFTRRTGNAR
-211 EDFMLSTIT
+211 EDFMLSGIPH
-220 NKDSFYKAAP
+220 KDSFNKAAP

-244 TVSQDGEWM
+244 TVSQDGDWL

-262 GLGGFDIYKSVYTP
+262 GIGGFDIYKSVYTP
-276 TGWSIEENLG
+276 TGWSEQENLG

-328 PNGRWTD
+328 PNGRWTE
-335 AVNMGPTINTAGDE
+335 AANMGPSVNTAGDE
-349 MAPFIHADNQT
+349 LAPFIHADNQT

-372 GSDLFVLKKLT
+372 GSDLFVLKKLSN
-383 GGKWGIPE
+383 GKWGTPE

-435 PADARPF
+435 PAHARPY
-442 KTIYVKGV
+442 KTIYVKGNIT
-450 VSDVK
+450 DLLTK
-455 TQKGLPANVELTDN
+455 KGLPANLELTDN
-469 ASGTLINKVQT
+469 ATGTIINKVQT
-480 DELGN
+480 DELGH

-515 GAVPDST
+515 GAAPDST
-522 YVKNIAL
+522 YIKNIAL
-529 EPIKLASSFVFT
+529 EPIKLASNFVFT
-541 QVLFENNSYA
+541 QVLFDNNSYA

-558 ELNKLVQILEENPSM
+558 ELNKLVQILEENPGM
-573 QIQISGYTDN
+573 HIQISGHTDN
-583 IGKASDNLILSTNRA
+583 IGKAADNLTLSTSRA
-598 KSIVNYLSG
+598 KAIVQYVSS
-607 KGIAADRLSYKGFGS
+607 KGIATERLTYKGFGS
-622 DNPIATNET
+622 TEPIATNET
-631 AAGRAQN
+631 AAGRALN
-638 RRTSFTITRL
+638 RRTSFTITKL

>member
-9 GSIWGLVFC
+9 GSIWGLFFC
-18 CAFVFISPFSHAQTP
+18 CAFVFISAFAHAQTP
-33 RQSSSP
+33 RQSTNP

-47 AILALEDNRSAEGIA
+47 AILALEDNRSAEGIT
-62 LLANALQIDSN
+62 LLANVLQIDSN
-73 FTDAYLSLAGAYG
+73 FIDAYLSLAGAYG
-86 NMKQYKKAVIVY
+86 NVKQYKKAVTVY
-98 ERARLKDSIYFT
+98 ERARLKDSVYFI

-152 RQKTYAFALSTAQKN
+152 RKKTFEFAVSDAQIN
-167 KNTGYVFAPKN
+167 KNASYVFAPKN
-178 LGDSIN
+178 LGDSVN
-184 SSSSE
+184 SISSE

-199 ALVFTRRTGTAR
+199 ALVFTRRTGNAR

-220 NKDSFYKAAP
+220 SKDSFFKAAP
-230 LDGDINLEPRKGAI
+230 IDGDINIEPRKGAI
-244 TVSQDGEWM
+244 TVSQDGDWL

-328 PNGRWTD
+328 PNGRWTE

-360 LYFTSDGLPGYG
+360 LYFTSHGLPGYG
-372 GSDLFVLKKLT
+372 GSDLFVLKKLSN
-383 GGKWGIPE
+383 GKWGIPE

-435 PADARPF
+435 PTHARPY
-442 KTIYVKGV
+442 KTLYVKGNITDAI
-450 VSDVK
+450 SK
-455 TQKGLPANVELTDN
+455 KGLPANLELTDN

-515 GAVPDST
+515 SAAPDST
-522 YVKNIAL
+522 YVKNITL

-541 QVLFENNSYA
+541 QVLFDNNSYA

-573 QIQISGYTDN
+573 HIQISGYTDN
-583 IGKASDNLILSTNRA
+583 IGKPADNIVLSTNRA
-598 KSIVNYLSG
+598 KSIVNYVSG
-607 KGIAADRLSYKGFGS
+607 KGIATDRLSYKGFGS

-631 AAGRAQN
+631 PEGRALN

>member
-1 MKQKSIVV
+1 MKQKSRFRQLI
-9 GSIWGLVFC
+9 IC
-18 CAFVFISPFSHAQTP
+18 CAFLLLSTLSFAQTP
-33 RQSSSP
+33 PQSNNP

-47 AILALEDNRSAEGIA
+47 ALVALEDNRSTDGIA
-62 LLANALQIDSN
+62 LLGNALQIDSN
-73 FTDAYLSLAGAYG
+73 FIDAYLSLAGALG
-86 NMKQYKKAVIVY
+86 NTKQYKKAVTVY

-124 QFDKALT
+124 QFEEALA
-131 AINQFLTLSD
+131 AINQFVTLD
-141 LSGRSLKAAQY
+141 GLSGRSLKAAQY
-152 RQKTYAFALSTAQKN
+152 RKKTFEFAVSAPQKN
-167 KNTGYVFAPKN
+167 KNASYVFAPKN
-178 LGDSIN
+178 LGDSVN
-184 SSSSE
+184 SRFSE

-199 ALVFTRRTGTAR
+199 ALVFTRRTGNAR
-211 EDFMLSTIT
+211 EDFMLSGIPH
-220 NKDSFYKAAP
+220 KDSFNKAAP

-244 TVSQDGEWM
+244 TVSQDGDWL

-262 GLGGFDIYKSVYTP
+262 GIGGFDIYKSVYTP
-276 TGWSIEENLG
+276 TGWSEQENLG

-328 PNGRWTD
+328 PNGRWTE
-335 AVNMGPTINTAGDE
+335 AANMGSSVNTAGDE
-349 MAPFIHADNQT
+349 LAPFIHADNQT

-372 GSDLFVLKKLT
+372 GSDLFVLKKLSN
-383 GGKWGIPE
+383 GKWGTPE

-435 PADARPF
+435 PAHARPY
-442 KTIYVKGV
+442 KTIYVKGNIT
-450 VSDVK
+450 DLLTK
-455 TQKGLPANVELTDN
+455 KGLPANLELTDN
-469 ASGTLINKVQT
+469 ATGTIINKVQT
-480 DELGN
+480 DELGH

-515 GAVPDST
+515 GAAPDST
-522 YVKNIAL
+522 YIKNIAL
-529 EPIKLASSFVFT
+529 EPIKLASNFVFT
-541 QVLFENNSYA
+541 QVLFDNNSYA

-558 ELNKLVQILEENPSM
+558 ELNKLVQILEENPGM
-573 QIQISGYTDN
+573 HIQISGHTDN
-583 IGKASDNLILSTNRA
+583 IGKAADNLTLSTSRA
-598 KSIVNYLSG
+598 KAIVQYVSS
-607 KGIAADRLSYKGFGS
+607 KGIATERLTYKGFGS
-622 DNPIATNET
+622 SEPIATNET
-631 AAGRAQN
+631 AAGRALN
-638 RRTSFTITRL
+638 RRTSFTITKL

>member
-9 GSIWGLVFC
+9 GSIWGLFFC
-18 CAFVFISPFSHAQTP
+18 CAFVFISPFAHAQTP
-33 RQSSSP
+33 RQSTNP

-47 AILALEDNRSAEGIA
+47 AILALEDNRSADGIT
-62 LLANALQIDSN
+62 LLANVLQIDSN
-73 FTDAYLSLAGAYG
+73 FIDAYLSLAGAYG
-86 NMKQYKKAVIVY
+86 NVKQYKKAVTVY
-98 ERARLKDSIYFT
+98 ERARLKDSVYFI

-152 RQKTYAFALSTAQKN
+152 RKKTFEFAVSDAQIN
-167 KNTGYVFAPKN
+167 KNASYVFAPKN
-178 LGDSIN
+178 LGDSVN
-184 SSSSE
+184 SISSE

-199 ALVFTRRTGTAR
+199 ALVFTRRTGNAR

-220 NKDSFYKAAP
+220 SKDSFFKAAP
-230 LDGDINLEPRKGAI
+230 LDGDINIEPRKGAI
-244 TVSQDGEWM
+244 TVSQDGDWL

-328 PNGRWTD
+328 PNGRWTE

-360 LYFTSDGLPGYG
+360 LYFTSHGLPGYG
-372 GSDLFVLKKLT
+372 GSDLFVLKKLSN
-383 GGKWGIPE
+383 GKWGIPE

-435 PADARPF
+435 PTHARPY
-442 KTIYVKGV
+442 KTLYVKGNITDAI
-450 VSDVK
+450 SK
-455 TQKGLPANVELTDN
+455 KGLPANLELTDN

-515 GAVPDST
+515 GAAPDST

-541 QVLFENNSYA
+541 QVLFDNNSYA

-573 QIQISGYTDN
+573 HIQISGYTDN
-583 IGKASDNLILSTNRA
+583 IGKPADNLVLSTNRA
-598 KSIVNYLSG
+598 KSIVNYVSG
-607 KGIAADRLSYKGFGS
+607 KGIATDRLSYKGFGS

-631 AAGRAQN
+631 PEGRALN

>member
-1 MKQKSIVV
+1 MKQKSRFR
-9 GSIWGLVFC
+9 GLIFC
-18 CAFVFISPFSHAQTP
+18 GAFVLISTFAFAQTP
-33 RQSSSP
+33 RQSSNP

-47 AILALEDNRSAEGIA
+47 ALVALEDNRSADGIA
-62 LLANALQIDSN
+62 LLGSALQIDSN
-73 FTDAYLSLAGAYG
+73 FIDAYLSLAGALG
-86 NMKQYKKAVIVY
+86 NTKQYKKAVTVY

-110 PYLLPYSI
+110 PYLLPYAI

-124 QFDKALT
+124 QFEEALT
-131 AINQFLTLSD
+131 AIRNFLTLD
-141 LSGRSLKAAQY
+141 GLSGRSIKAAQY
-152 RQKTYAFALSTAQKN
+152 RKKTFEFAVSSSQKN
-167 KNTGYVFAPKN
+167 KNASYVFAPKN
-178 LGDSIN
+178 LGDSVN

-199 ALVFTRRTGTAR
+199 ALVFTRRTGNAR
-211 EDFMLSTIT
+211 EDFLLSAI
-220 NKDSFYKAAP
+220 NSKDSFNKAAP

-244 TVSQDGEWM
+244 TVSQDGDWL

-262 GLGGFDIYKSVYTP
+262 GLGDFDIYKSVYTP
-276 TGWSIEENLG
+276 TGWSEQENLG

-328 PNGRWTD
+328 PNGRWTE

-372 GSDLFVLKKLT
+372 GSDLFVLKKLPN
-383 GGKWGIPE
+383 GQWGIPE

-435 PADARPF
+435 PAHARPF

-450 VSDVK
+450 VTDLISK
-455 TQKGLPANVELTDN
+455 KGLPANLELTDN

-480 DELGN
+480 DELGH

-515 GAVPDST
+515 GAAPDST

-541 QVLFENNSYA
+541 QVLFDNNSFA

-558 ELNKLVQILEENPSM
+558 ELNKLLQILEENPSM
-573 QIQISGYTDN
+573 HIQISGYTDN
-583 IGKASDNLILSTNRA
+583 VGKSSDNLILSTNRA

-607 KGIAADRLSYKGFGS
+607 KGIATERLSYKGFGS

-631 AAGRAQN
+631 PEGRALN

>member
-1 MKQKSIVV
+1 MKQKSRFK
-9 GSIWGLVFC
+9 GLIFC
-18 CAFVFISPFSHAQTP
+18 GAFVLISTFAFAQTP
-33 RQSSSP
+33 RQSSNP

-47 AILALEDNRSAEGIA
+47 ALVALEDNRSSEGIA
-62 LLANALQIDSN
+62 LLGNALQIDSN
-73 FTDAYLSLAGAYG
+73 FIDAYLSLAGALG
-86 NMKQYKKAVIVY
+86 NTKQYKKAVTVY

-110 PYLLPYSI
+110 PYLLPYAI

-124 QFDKALT
+124 QFEEALA
-131 AINQFLTLSD
+131 AIKKFLTLD
-141 LSGRSLKAAQY
+141 GLSGRSLKAAQY
-152 RQKTYAFALSTAQKN
+152 RKKTFEFAVSAVQKN
-167 KNTGYVFAPKN
+167 KNASYVFAPKN
-178 LGDSIN
+178 LGDSVN
-184 SSSSE
+184 SRFSE

-199 ALVFTRRTGTAR
+199 ALVFTRRTGNAR
-211 EDFMLSTIT
+211 EDFMLSGISS
-220 NKDSFYKAAP
+220 KDSFNKAAP

-244 TVSQDGEWM
+244 TVSQDGDWL

-262 GLGGFDIYKSVYTP
+262 GIGGFDIYKSVYTP
-276 TGWSIEENLG
+276 TGWSEQENLG

-328 PNGRWTD
+328 PNGRWTE
-335 AVNMGPTINTAGDE
+335 AVNMGPSINTAGDE
-349 MAPFIHADNQT
+349 LAPFIHADNQT

-372 GSDLFVLKKLT
+372 GSDLFVLKKLPN
-383 GGKWGIPE
+383 GQWGAPE

-424 RGGLDIYSFTL
+424 KGGLDIYSFAL
-435 PADARPF
+435 PSHARPF
-442 KTIYVKGV
+442 KTIYVKGIITDLI
-450 VSDVK
+450 SK
-455 TQKGLPANVELTDN
+455 KGLPANLELTDN
-469 ASGTLINKVQT
+469 ATGTIINKVQT
-480 DELGN
+480 DELGH

-515 GAVPDST
+515 GAAPDST

-541 QVLFENNSYA
+541 QVLFDNNSYA

-558 ELNKLVQILEENPSM
+558 ELNKLLQILEENPSM
-573 QIQISGYTDN
+573 HIQISGYTDN
-583 IGKASDNLILSTNRA
+583 VGKASDNLILSTNRA

-607 KGIAADRLSYKGFGS
+607 KGIATERLSYKGFGS
-622 DNPIATNET
+622 ENPIATNET
-631 AAGRAQN
+631 AAGRALN
-638 RRTSFTITRL
+638 RRTSFTITKL

>member
-9 GSIWGLVFC
+9 GSIWGLFFC
-18 CAFVFISPFSHAQTP
+18 CAFVFISPFAHAQTP

-47 AILALEDNRSAEGIA
+47 AILALEDNRSADGIT
-62 LLANALQIDSN
+62 LLANVLQIDSN
-73 FTDAYLSLAGAYG
+73 FIDAYLSLAGAYG
-86 NMKQYKKAVIVY
+86 NVKHYKKAVTVY
-98 ERARLKDSIYFT
+98 ERARLKDSVYFI

-152 RQKTYAFALSTAQKN
+152 RKKTFEFAVSDAQIN
-167 KNTGYVFAPKN
+167 KNASYVFAPKN
-178 LGDSIN
+178 LGDSVN
-184 SSSSE
+184 SISSE

-199 ALVFTRRTGTAR
+199 ALVFTRRTGNAR

-220 NKDSFYKAAP
+220 SKDSFFKAAP
-230 LDGDINLEPRKGAI
+230 LDGDINIEPRKGAI
-244 TVSQDGEWM
+244 TVSQDGDWL

-328 PNGRWTD
+328 PNGRWTE
-335 AVNMGPTINTAGDE
+335 AVNMGHTINTAGDE

-360 LYFTSDGLPGYG
+360 LYFTSHGLPGYG
-372 GSDLFVLKKLT
+372 GSDLFVLKKLSN
-383 GGKWGIPE
+383 GKWGIPE

-435 PADARPF
+435 PTHARPY
-442 KTIYVKGV
+442 KTLYVKGNITDAI
-450 VSDVK
+450 SK
-455 TQKGLPANVELTDN
+455 KGLPANLELTDN

-515 GAVPDST
+515 GAAPDST

-541 QVLFENNSYA
+541 QVLFDNNSYA

-573 QIQISGYTDN
+573 HIQISGYTDN
-583 IGKASDNLILSTNRA
+583 IGKPADNLVLSTNRA
-598 KSIVNYLSG
+598 KSIVNYVSG
-607 KGIAADRLSYKGFGS
+607 KGIATDRLSYKGFGS

-631 AAGRAQN
+631 PEGRALN

>member
-1 MKQKSIVV
+1 MKQKSRFR
-9 GSIWGLVFC
+9 GLIIS
-18 CAFVFISPFSHAQTP
+18 CAFVLISTFAFAQTP
-33 RQSSSP
+33 RQSTNP

-47 AILALEDNRSAEGIA
+47 ALVALEDNRSTEGIA
-62 LLANALQIDSN
+62 LLANVLQIDSN
-73 FTDAYLSLAGAYG
+73 FIDAYLSLAGAYG
-86 NMKQYKKAVIVY
+86 NSKQYKKAIIVY

-124 QFDKALT
+124 QFEKAL
-131 AINQFLTLSD
+131 AAVREFLTLD
-141 LSGRSLKAAQY
+141 GLSGRSLKAAQY
-152 RQKTYAFALSTAQKN
+152 RKKTYEFALSTAQIN
-167 KNTGYVFAPKN
+167 KNASYVFAPKN
-178 LGDSIN
+178 LGDSVN
-184 SSSSE
+184 SASSE

-199 ALVFTRRTGTAR
+199 ALVFTRRTGNAR
-211 EDFMLSTIT
+211 EDFMLSAIT
-220 NKDSFYKAAP
+220 NKDSFNKAAA

-244 TVSQDGEWM
+244 TVSQDGDWL

-262 GLGGFDIYKSVYTP
+262 GLGGFDIYKSIYTP
-276 TGWSIEENLG
+276 AGWSEQENLG

-328 PNGRWTD
+328 PNGHWAE

-349 MAPFIHADNQT
+349 LAPFIHADNQT

-383 GGKWGIPE
+383 GGKWGTPE

-435 PADARPF
+435 PAHARPF

-450 VSDVK
+450 VTDLISK
-455 TQKGLPANVELTDN
+455 KGLPANLELTDN
-469 ASGTLINKVQT
+469 ATGTIINKVQT

-515 GAVPDST
+515 GAAPDST

-541 QVLFENNSYA
+541 QVLFDNNSFA

-573 QIQISGYTDN
+573 HIQISGYTDN
-583 IGKASDNLILSTNRA
+583 IGKQSDNLVLSTNRA
-598 KSIVNYLSG
+598 KAIVNYLSS
-607 KGIAADRLSYKGFGS
+607 KGIATERLTYKGFGS

-631 AAGRAQN
+631 AAGRALN
-638 RRTSFTITRL
+638 RRTSFTITKL

>member
-1 MKQKSIVV
+1 MKQKSRYRELI
-9 GSIWGLVFC
+9 IC
-18 CAFVFISPFSHAQTP
+18 CAFLLLSTLALAQIS

-47 AILALEDNRSAEGIA
+47 AILALEDNRSADGIA
-62 LLANALQIDSN
+62 LLANVLQIDSN
-73 FTDAYLSLAGAYG
+73 FIDAYLSLAGAYG
-86 NMKQYKKAVIVY
+86 NTKQYKKAVIVY
-98 ERARLKDSIYFT
+98 DRARSKDSLYFT

-124 QFDKALT
+124 QFDKALE
-131 AINQFLTLSD
+131 AINTFLTLSD
-141 LSGRSLKAAQY
+141 LSGRSSKAAQY
-152 RQKTYAFALSTAQKN
+152 RKKTYEFAVSASEKN
-167 KNTGYVFAPKN
+167 KNVAYVFAPKN
-178 LGDSIN
+178 LGDSVN
-184 SSSSE
+184 STSSE

-199 ALVFTRRTGTAR
+199 ALVFTRRTGNAR
-211 EDFMLSTIT
+211 EDFMLSAIPH
-220 NKDSFYKAAP
+220 KDSFNKAAP

-244 TVSQDGEWM
+244 TVSGDGDWM

-262 GLGGFDIYKSVYTP
+262 GIGGFDIYKSVYTP

-328 PNGRWTD
+328 PNGRWTE
-335 AVNMGPTINTAGDE
+335 AVNMGPSINTAGDE

-372 GSDLFVLKKLT
+372 GSDLFVLKKLSN
-383 GGKWGIPE
+383 GKWGVPE

-435 PADARPF
+435 PAHARPY

-450 VSDVK
+450 VTDVIS
-455 TQKGLPANVELTDN
+455 QKGLPANVELTDN

-515 GAVPDST
+515 GAATDST

-541 QVLFENNSYA
+541 QVLFDNNSYA

-573 QIQISGYTDN
+573 HIQISGYTDN

-607 KGIAADRLSYKGFGS
+607 KGIATERLSYKGFGS
-622 DNPIATNET
+622 DNPVATNET
-631 AAGRAQN
+631 AAGRALN
-638 RRTSFTITRL
+638 RRTSFTITKL

>member
-1 MKQKSIVV
+1 MKQKSRFRQLI
-9 GSIWGLVFC
+9 IC
-18 CAFVFISPFSHAQTP
+18 CAFLLLSTLSFAQTP
-33 RQSSSP
+33 PQSNNP

-47 AILALEDNRSAEGIA
+47 ALVALEDNRSADGIA
-62 LLANALQIDSN
+62 LLGNALQIDSN
-73 FTDAYLSLAGAYG
+73 FIDAYLSLAGALG
-86 NMKQYKKAVIVY
+86 NTKQYKKAVTVY
-98 ERARLKDSIYFT
+98 ERARLKDSIYFI

-124 QFDKALT
+124 QFEEALA
-131 AINQFLTLSD
+131 AINQFVTLD
-141 LSGRSLKAAQY
+141 GLSGRSLKAAQY
-152 RQKTYAFALSTAQKN
+152 RIKTFEFAVSGPQKN
-167 KNTGYVFAPKN
+167 KNASYVFAPKN
-178 LGDSIN
+178 LGDSVN
-184 SSSSE
+184 SRFSE

-199 ALVFTRRTGTAR
+199 ALVFTRRTGNAR
-211 EDFMLSTIT
+211 EDFMLSGIPH
-220 NKDSFYKAAP
+220 KDSFNKAAP

-244 TVSQDGEWM
+244 TVSQDGDWL

-262 GLGGFDIYKSVYTP
+262 GIGGFDIYKSVYTP
-276 TGWSIEENLG
+276 TGWSEQENLG

-328 PNGRWTD
+328 PNGRWTE
-335 AVNMGPTINTAGDE
+335 ATNMGPSVNTAGDE
-349 MAPFIHADNQT
+349 LAPFIHADNQT

-372 GSDLFVLKKLT
+372 GSDLFVLKKLSN
-383 GGKWGIPE
+383 GKWGTPE

-435 PADARPF
+435 PAHARPY
-442 KTIYVKGV
+442 KTIYVKGNIT
-450 VSDVK
+450 DLLTK
-455 TQKGLPANVELTDN
+455 KGLPANLELTDN
-469 ASGTLINKVQT
+469 ATGTIINKVQT
-480 DELGN
+480 DELGH

-515 GAVPDST
+515 GAAPDST
-522 YVKNIAL
+522 YIKNIAL
-529 EPIKLASSFVFT
+529 EPIKLASNFVFT
-541 QVLFENNSYA
+541 QVLFDNNSYA

-558 ELNKLVQILEENPSM
+558 ELNKLVQILEENPGM
-573 QIQISGYTDN
+573 HIQISGHTDN
-583 IGKASDNLILSTNRA
+583 IGKAADNLTLSTSRA
-598 KSIVNYLSG
+598 KAIVQYVSS
-607 KGIAADRLSYKGFGS
+607 KGIATERLTYKGFGS
-622 DNPIATNET
+622 SEPIATNET
-631 AAGRAQN
+631 AAGRALN
-638 RRTSFTITRL
+638 RRTSFTITKL

>member
-1 MKQKSIVV
+1 MKQKSRFR
-9 GSIWGLVFC
+9 GLIIA
-18 CAFVFISPFSHAQTP
+18 CAFVLLSSLAFAQTP
-33 RQSSSP
+33 RQSSNP

-47 AILALEDNRSAEGIA
+47 ALVALEDNRSAEGIA
-62 LLANALQIDSN
+62 LLANVLQIDSN
-73 FTDAYLSLAGAYG
+73 FIDAYLSLAGAYG
-86 NMKQYKKAVIVY
+86 NSKQYKKAIIVY

-118 NLAGLG
+118 NLAGIG
-124 QFDKALT
+124 QFEKALVSVRD
-131 AINQFLTLSD
+131 FLTLD
-141 LSGRSLKAAQY
+141 GLSGRSLKAAQY
-152 RQKTYAFALSTAQKN
+152 RKKTYEFALSTAQIN
-167 KNTGYVFAPKN
+167 KNASYVFAPKN
-178 LGDSIN
+178 LGDSVN
-184 SSSSE
+184 SASSE

-199 ALVFTRRTGTAR
+199 ALVFTRRTGNAR
-211 EDFMLSTIT
+211 EDFLLSAIT
-220 NKDSFYKAAP
+220 NKDSFNKAAA

-244 TVSQDGEWM
+244 TVSQDGDWL

-262 GLGGFDIYKSVYTP
+262 GLGDFDIYKSIYTP
-276 TGWSIEENLG
+276 AGWSEQENLG

-311 TRPGG
+311 NRPGG
-316 YGGADLYVSYLK
+316 YGGKDLYVSYLK
-328 PNGRWTD
+328 PNGRWTE

-349 MAPFIHADNQT
+349 LAPFIHADNQT

-372 GSDLFVLKKLT
+372 GSDLFVLKKLPN
-383 GGKWGIPE
+383 GKWGTPE

-435 PADARPF
+435 PAHARPF

-450 VSDVK
+450 VTDLISK
-455 TQKGLPANVELTDN
+455 KGLPANLELTDN

-480 DELGN
+480 DELGH

-515 GAVPDST
+515 GAAPDST

-541 QVLFENNSYA
+541 QVLFDNNSFS

-573 QIQISGYTDN
+573 HIQISGYTDN
-583 IGKASDNLILSTNRA
+583 VGKASDNLILSTNRA

-607 KGIAADRLSYKGFGS
+607 KGIATERLSYKGFGS

-631 AAGRAQN
+631 AAGRALN

>member
-1 MKQKSIVV
+1 MKQKSRFR
-9 GSIWGLVFC
+9 GLIFC
-18 CAFVFISPFSHAQTP
+18 CAFVLISTFAFAQTP
-33 RQSSSP
+33 RQSSNP

-47 AILALEDNRSAEGIA
+47 ALVALEDNRSAEGIA
-62 LLANALQIDSN
+62 LLGSALQIDSN
-73 FTDAYLSLAGAYG
+73 FIDAYLSLAGALG
-86 NMKQYKKAVIVY
+86 NTKQYKKAVTVY

-110 PYLLPYSI
+110 PYLLPYAI

-124 QFDKALT
+124 QFEEALT
-131 AINQFLTLSD
+131 AIRNFLTLD
-141 LSGRSLKAAQY
+141 GLSGRSIKAAQY
-152 RQKTYAFALSTAQKN
+152 RKKTFEFAVSSSQKN
-167 KNTGYVFAPKN
+167 KNASYIFAPKN
-178 LGDSIN
+178 LGDSVN

-199 ALVFTRRTGTAR
+199 ALVFTRRTGNAR
-211 EDFMLSTIT
+211 EDFLLSAIT
-220 NKDSFYKAAP
+220 NKDSFNKAAP

-244 TVSQDGEWM
+244 TVSQDGDWL
-253 FFAADIAGA
+253 FFAADISGA
-262 GLGGFDIYKSVYTP
+262 GIGGFDIYKSVYTP
-276 TGWSIEENLG
+276 SGWSEQENLG

-328 PNGRWTD
+328 PNGRWTE

-372 GSDLFVLKKLT
+372 GSDLFVLKKLPN
-383 GGKWGIPE
+383 GQWGIPE

-435 PADARPF
+435 PTHARPF

-450 VSDVK
+450 VTDLISK
-455 TQKGLPANVELTDN
+455 KGLPANLELTDN

-480 DELGN
+480 DELGH

-515 GAVPDST
+515 GAAPDST

-529 EPIKLASSFVFT
+529 EPIKLASNFVFT
-541 QVLFENNSYA
+541 QVLFESNSYA

-573 QIQISGYTDN
+573 HIQISGHTDN
-583 IGKASDNLILSTNRA
+583 VGKAADNLTLSTNRA
-598 KSIVNYLSG
+598 KAIVQYLSS
-607 KGIAADRLSYKGFGS
+607 KGIATERLSYKGFGS

-631 AAGRAQN
+631 PEGRALN

>member
-1 MKQKSIVV
+1 MKQKSRFR
-9 GSIWGLVFC
+9 GLIFC
-18 CAFVFISPFSHAQTP
+18 GAFVLISTFAFAQTP
-33 RQSSSP
+33 RQSSNP

-47 AILALEDNRSAEGIA
+47 ALVALEDNRNADGIA
-62 LLANALQIDSN
+62 LLGSALQIDSN
-73 FTDAYLSLAGAYG
+73 FIDAYLSLAGALG
-86 NMKQYKKAVIVY
+86 NTKQYKKAVTVY

-110 PYLLPYSI
+110 PYLLPYAI

-124 QFDKALT
+124 QFEEALT
-131 AINQFLTLSD
+131 AIRNFLTLD
-141 LSGRSLKAAQY
+141 GLSGRSIKAAQY
-152 RQKTYAFALSTAQKN
+152 RKKTFEFAVSSSQKN
-167 KNTGYVFAPKN
+167 KNASYVFAPKN
-178 LGDSIN
+178 LGDSVN

-199 ALVFTRRTGTAR
+199 ALVFTRRTGNAR
-211 EDFMLSTIT
+211 EDFLLSAIT
-220 NKDSFYKAAP
+220 NKDSFNKAAP

-244 TVSQDGEWM
+244 TVSQDGDWL

-276 TGWSIEENLG
+276 TGWSEQENLG

-302 DKRALYFSS
+302 DKRVLYFSS
-311 TRPGG
+311 NRPGG
-316 YGGADLYVSYLK
+316 YGGADLYVGYLK
-328 PNGRWTD
+328 PNGRWTE
-335 AVNMGPTINTAGDE
+335 AVNMGPSVNTAGDE
-349 MAPFIHADNQT
+349 LAPFIHADNQT

-372 GSDLFVLKKLT
+372 GSDLFILKKLSN
-383 GGKWGIPE
+383 GKWGTPE

-435 PADARPF
+435 PVDARPF

-450 VSDVK
+450 VTDLISK
-455 TQKGLPANVELTDN
+455 KGLPANLELTDN

-515 GAVPDST
+515 GAAPDST

-541 QVLFENNSYA
+541 QVLFENNSFA
-551 LLPASLP
+551 LLPPSLP

-573 QIQISGYTDN
+573 HIQISGHTDN
-583 IGKASDNLILSTNRA
+583 VGKDTDNLTLSTNRA
-598 KSIVNYLSG
+598 KAIVKYLSN
-607 KGIAADRLSYKGFGS
+607 KGIAAERLTYKGFGS
-622 DNPIATNET
+622 TEPIATNAT

-638 RRTSFTITRL
+638 RRTSFTITKL